1 MEGRVVRPTPELKSI
16 RETALANIESLPD
29 HFKLLTPDEPYP
41 IDWSEGMLQL
51 RDDTIRSF
59 GGDPN
64 ER

>member
-1 MEGRVVRPTPELKSI
+1 MEGRVVRPTPDLKSI
-16 RETALANIESLPD
+16 RGTALANLDSLPAAL
-29 HFKLLTPDEPYP
+29 KALTPDEPYP
-41 IDWSEGMLQL
+41 VDWSEGMLQL